1 VRPEYV
7 TLATADAPGALP
19 MEVRQV
25 QDVGT
30 HVILSAVRD
39 GVLVKARLAPDSTQL
54 QVGDTVWLQVMGSH
68 TCFYKN
74 EEIVA

>member
-1 VRPEYV
+1 
-7 TLATADAPGALP
+7 

-39 GVLVKARLAPDSTQL
+39 GALLKARLAPGSTQL
-54 QVGDTVWLQVMGSH
+54 KTGDTAWLQVMGAH
-68 TCFYKN
+68 TCFYKDD
-74 EEIVA
+74 EIVA